1 MMEKI
6 AQINQVIAAYFE
18 NNKSVFEI
26 PARDLMSHFIKAG
39 IFPQDHKNG
48 LPIRRELRKLDDNKQ
63 LYLIPFVFPDR
74 KATNVNWYFRRNNTA
89 HYSRPKEVAQKI
101 EKSKATTKTTDRDEN
116 YVLDLCDE
124 VLNLKGSR
132 QHRFEFLKGDAGT
145 KLPVDIY
152 YEKLNLVIEYRE
164 YQHTK
169 AVKFFDKP
177 DKLTRSGVN
186 RAEQRKLY
194 DQRRRDV
201 LPVNGVILIEI
212 DYTEFECDSRN
223 RILRDGVTD
232 LEIVKNIL
240 GNNKNINNIKIK

>member
-39 IFPQDHKNG
+39 IFPHDHKNG

-89 HYSRPKEVAQKI
+89 HYSGPKEVAQKI

-132 QHRFEFLKGDAGT
+132 QHKFDFLTGDSGR
-145 KLPVDIY
+145 KLPVDVFY
-152 YEKLNLVIEYRE
+152 KEHNLVIEYRE
-164 YQHTK
+164 YQHTN
-169 AVKFFDKP
+169 AVKHFDKP
-177 DKLTRSGVN
+177 DKMTVSGVH
-186 RAEQRKLY
+186 RGEQRKIY

-201 LPVNGVILIEI
+201 LPAKGIKLIEI
-212 DYTEFECDSRN
+212 DYTEFAHSKN
-223 RILRDGVTD
+223 RIMRDKEKDMDVVRKM
-232 LEIVKNIL
+232 LEAYTK
-240 GNNKNINNIKIK
+240 